1 MLITFVAR
9 AATALFEC
17 IAGAQRFLAIK
28 SQPFRDA
35 SYASSRDDAQEARAS
50 SISVQALEAETRSP
64 DRWISRARPTFLYV
78 IYAMILWALPMGLVA
93 AISPATSHAITTGMT
108 DYLSALPAELYTLF
122 GTGYLGYATLR
133 QWGKARG
140 TDR

>member
-1 MLITFVAR
+1 MFRIFAALSAASAYDRVKRILTSTFSPAR
-9 AATALFEC
+9 TTVDGSLQTGAHGVLTLATDF
-17 IAGAQRFLAIK
+17 
-28 SQPFRDA
+28 
-35 SYASSRDDAQEARAS
+35 
-50 SISVQALEAETRSP
+50 QALEAETQSP
-64 DRWISRARPTFLYV
+64 DHWVSRARPTFLYV

-93 AISPATSHAITTGMT
+93 AISPRMSHAITKGMT

-133 QWGKARG
+133 QWGKTRG

>member
-1 MLITFVAR
+1 MIRTLAAKLAALQWAR
-9 AATALFEC
+9 LDRVLATKYPLLVTPGIGPAHTDANEAFALANNFEVL
-17 IAGAQRFLAIK
+17 G
-28 SQPFRDA
+28 
-35 SYASSRDDAQEARAS
+35 
-50 SISVQALEAETRSP
+50 AETRSA
-64 DRWISRARPTFLYV
+64 DRWVSRARPTFLYV

-93 AISPATSHAITTGMT
+93 AINPRISHAITTGMT

-133 QWGKARG
+133 QWGKTRG